1 MREEFET
8 RLKKNR
14 NILKG
19 IGILEIVGGTTGLG
33 LIIWL
38 IFQGTETN
46 TFVFLILLIAIGFY
60 VYSIYAGL
68 KLFKKREKGILHSR
82 ILQCLQIIA
91 ISTGGFT
98 YLMTS
103 GGYFFLG
110 YNLTKGSINFS
121 FALIASKFQLNI
133 LSQGESQFISIN
145 MMSII
150 VLLLL
155 EKALKNINEQSALKA
170 NYEHNMNEWMESK
183 PDLTEDVK

>member
-38 IFQGTETN
+38 MLRGTETN
-46 TFVFLILLIAIGFY
+46 TFVLLILLVAIGFY

-68 KLFKKREKGILHSR
+68 RLFKKRENGILHSR
-82 ILQCLQIIA
+82 ILQYLQILA
-91 ISTGGFT
+91 ISIGGFT

-110 YNLTKGSINFS
+110 YNLTSGSINFS
-121 FALIASKFQLNI
+121 FALISSKFQLNI

-145 MMSII
+145 IMSII
-150 VLLLL
+150 IILLL
-155 EKALKNINEQSALKA
+155 EKALKNIKEQSTLKA
-170 NYEHNMNEWMESK
+170 NYERNMNEWLESK
-183 PDLTEDVK
+183 PDLTENAK